1 MILEIY
7 IYVKKLALAALLA
20 AGSSV
25 AMADNDVGCG
35 VGTQV
40 WAGQKGVVPKILAA
54 TTNGIFTN
62 QLLGI
67 TFGTLG
73 CRQGGTVTAQVVTFT
88 NENAEALARDMAVGQ
103 GESLNVLAELMQI
116 KPQDKDVSSKFQKQ
130 TLVKSIQQ
138 TTKHTS
144 SISIITKRNG

>member
-54 TTNGIFTN
+54 TTNGILLTN
-62 QLLGI
+62 Y
-67 TFGTLG
+67 
-73 CRQGGTVTAQVVTFT
+73 
-88 NENAEALARDMAVGQ
+88 
-103 GESLNVLAELMQI
+103 
-116 KPQDKDVSSKFQKQ
+116 
-130 TLVKSIQQ
+130 
-138 TTKHTS
+138 
-144 SISIITKRNG
+144 

>member
-1 MILEIY
+1 ML
-7 IYVKKLALAALLA
+7 KKLALAALLA

-67 TFGTLG
+67 TRYYFRYFRLPS
-73 CRQGGTVTAQVVTFT
+73 RW
-88 NENAEALARDMAVGQ
+88 N
-103 GESLNVLAELMQI
+103 SY
-116 KPQDKDVSSKFQKQ
+116 S
-130 TLVKSIQQ
+130 
-138 TTKHTS
+138 TS
-144 SISIITKRNG
+144 CYFHK

>member
-67 TFGTLG
+67 TL
-73 CRQGGTVTAQVVTFT
+73 
-88 NENAEALARDMAVGQ
+88 
-103 GESLNVLAELMQI
+103 SLI
-116 KPQDKDVSSKFQKQ
+116 
-130 TLVKSIQQ
+130 
-138 TTKHTS
+138 H
-144 SISIITKRNG
+144 ISEPTRPY

>member
-1 MILEIY
+1 ML
-7 IYVKKLALAALLA
+7 KKLALAALLA

-67 TFGTLG
+67 TFGTFRLPS
-73 CRQGGTVTAQVVTFT
+73 RW
-88 NENAEALARDMAVGQ
+88 N
-103 GESLNVLAELMQI
+103 SY
-116 KPQDKDVSSKFQKQ
+116 S
-130 TLVKSIQQ
+130 
-138 TTKHTS
+138 TS
-144 SISIITKRNG
+144 CYFHK